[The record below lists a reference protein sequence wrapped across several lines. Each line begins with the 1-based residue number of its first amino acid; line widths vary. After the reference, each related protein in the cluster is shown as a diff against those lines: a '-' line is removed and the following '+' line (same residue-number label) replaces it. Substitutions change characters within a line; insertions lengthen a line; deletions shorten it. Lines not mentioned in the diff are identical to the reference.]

1 MFGVFGVFV
10 NTCSRTHCVREH
22 TVFENTCSRTHTVN
36 TPVNTCSVCSV
47 CSRTRVRVCSR
58 IFVFGVFENTC
69 SSVFVTK
76 VRVFESV
83 FRAVFDLCSRTRV
96 RVCSSAS
103 VFENNFFIYSGS
115 RLQGTRTPRL
125 PPPGTGGLGAHLGS
139 PWRLLRVL
147 SGSPFGAFSFNTL
160 LGCFSGLDC
169 GPVRPR

>member
-10 NTCSRTHCVREH
+10 NACSRTHCVREH

-96 RVCSSAS
+96 RVCSSAF
-103 VFENNFFIYSGS
+103 VFENNLDIYIYINVHSWSGFFPQRPYK
-115 RLQGTRTPRL
+115 
-125 PPPGTGGLGAHLGS
+125 
-139 PWRLLRVL
+139 V
-147 SGSPFGAFSFNTL
+147 FNAFSTRGWNNL
-160 LGCFSGLDC
+160 LKIL
-169 GPVRPR
+169 V